1 MKGFVK
7 VLIWIVVLAAI
18 CVGVYF
24 VLPEYPQSMVKSIFQ
39 PMVDSEAKSMISQ
52 VQSLT
57 NKDLDNASY
66 KTILEAKTKNP
77 CWVYNKD
84 ETTGEQSVVFY
95 GRGISINL
103 KDWTDYEGVLSTS
116 ASIKMEFKISGRNV
130 EILPYVDGK
139 LMSIKDGAHVDQ
151 NDKIKLD
158 ILSQMYTGMQ
168 TEK

>member
-1 MKGFVK
+1 MKGFVR
-7 VLIWIVVLAAI
+7 VLIWIVVLVAI

-24 VLPEYPQSMVKSIFQ
+24 VLPEYPQSVVKSLFQ

-84 ETTGEQSVVFY
+84 KTTGEKSVVFF
-95 GRGISINL
+95 GRGVSINL
-103 KDWTDYEGVLSTS
+103 KDWTDYQGVLSTS
-116 ASIKMEFKISGRNV
+116 ASVKIEFKISGRNV

-139 LMSIKDGAHVDQ
+139 LMSIKDGKHVEQ
-151 NDKIKLD
+151 NDKIKLS

-168 TEK
+168 EE

>member
-18 CVGVYF
+18 CVG
-24 VLPEYPQSMVKSIFQ
+24 EYPQSMVKSIFQ